1 MSLNNSKQH
10 KINAWKGSRK
20 ITKNKSRKI
29 DEMTHKGIALEM
41 STGWIII
48 ILIGGEQRLG
58 HSRQRTI

>member
-29 DEMTHKGIALEM
+29 DEMTHKGTALEM
-41 STGWIII
+41 ST
-48 ILIGGEQRLG
+48 
-58 HSRQRTI
+58 